1 MQENQLANLYMT
13 SYKHI
18 SEILEE
24 NKFFNVVNSIEED
37 MLSTTVANQVLLPK
51 KLGVLGTLRATIA

>member
-1 MQENQLANLYMT
+1 MT

-24 NKFFNVVNSIEED
+24 NKFFKGVNSIEED